1 MRGVAIAGLLIV
13 AVLAGA
19 GVGYLLGNGN
29 AGETLG
35 SQKNTISSQASMIQD
50 YLGRLASDS
59 QEIATLNATIN
70 SDTVKIANLTSQ
82 TNTDLTQIRA
92 INDGYSLA
100 NKSLTNL
107 QDEVRNYQ
115 NEIGF
120 YLGQV
125 SYLTT
130 EVSNLRTQVN
140 QLYAVIDLSNSY
152 VPGPTQTMSVP
163 PYGNVTFLTFTEGQA
178 GYVVV
183 NLSATSDLKNAG
195 FIIFN
200 GYDSQVIKG
209 GSHSGIFLGPY
220 RWTAVPDFVSVP
232 VIPGPVTV
240 YLLNTGP
247 DKLNM
252 TISVFDVF

>member
-1 MRGVAIAGLLIV
+1 
-13 AVLAGA
+13 
-19 GVGYLLGNGN
+19 
-29 AGETLG
+29 
-35 SQKNTISSQASMIQD
+35 
-50 YLGRLASDS
+50 
-59 QEIATLNATIN
+59 
-70 SDTVKIANLTSQ
+70 
-82 TNTDLTQIRA
+82 
-92 INDGYSLA
+92 
-100 NKSLTNL
+100 
-107 QDEVRNYQ
+107 VRNYQ

-152 VPGPTQTMSVP
+152 VPGPAQTMSVP

-209 GSHSGIFLGPY
+209 
-220 RWTAVPDFVSVP
+220 VPDFVSVP

-252 TISVFDVF
+252 TISVSDVF